1 MAPRPNWKGF
11 LKLSLV
17 SCSVALYPATTTSQR
32 IRFNIINRET
42 GNRIRNE
49 VVDAE
54 TGEPVEQEDRV
65 KGYQVEKGQ
74 YVLLEE
80 DELDNVALESTHTI
94 DIEQFVPMSE
104 VDRIYLDE
112 SFYLVPQDDVAQEAF
127 AVIREAMRKE
137 DLVGLARVVIYRREH
152 LLLLARAR
160 QGHHGDGAALQH
172 RSAQREG
179 LLRRDP
185 RHQGAGRHAQ
195 ARGAHPRQ
203 QEGPLRSGQVRGSL
217 RERADELIKAKRAGK
232 EPPTLAEPKPS
243 NVINLMD
250 ALRRSVKA
258 ERRARAGQR
267 ARAAAKQ
274 RNRRHARRSGK
285 PAKMAGL
292 ESYRAKRKFGVTAEP
307 NGKGRRGGAAT
318 PSSSRSTRR
327 RGCTT
332 ICGSNSTA

>member
-32 IRFNIINRET
+32 IRFNIINRKT

-65 KGYQVEKGQ
+65 KGYQFDKGQ
-74 YVLLEE
+74 YVLVEE

-137 DLVGLARVVIYRREH
+137 DLVGLGPRRHLPARA
-152 LLLLARAR
+152 LLLLRRAARASWR
-160 QGHHGDGAALQH
+160 PRCATRPKCAT
-172 RSAQREG
+172 
-179 LLRRDP
+179 RRTISTTS
-185 RHQGAGRHAQ
+185 RTSRC
-195 ARGAHPRQ
+195 R
-203 QEGPLRSGQVRGSL
+203 
-217 RERADELIKAKRAGK
+217 
-232 EPPTLAEPKPS
+232 PTC
-243 NVINLMD
+243 
-250 ALRRSVKA
+250 
-258 ERRARAGQR
+258 
-267 ARAAAKQ
+267 
-274 RNRRHARRSGK
+274 
-285 PAKMAGL
+285 
-292 ESYRAKRKFGVTAEP
+292 
-307 NGKGRRGGAAT
+307 
-318 PSSSRSTRR
+318 SSSRCTSWKARR
-327 RGCTT
+327 AASIPTSSR
-332 ICGSNSTA
+332 TATKAR